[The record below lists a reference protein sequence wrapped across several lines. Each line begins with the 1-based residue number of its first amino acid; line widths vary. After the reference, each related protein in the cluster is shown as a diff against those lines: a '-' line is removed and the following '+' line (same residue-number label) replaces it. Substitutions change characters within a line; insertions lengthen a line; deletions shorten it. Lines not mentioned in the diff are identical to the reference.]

1 MIDPEV
7 REPALPPEPPPVF
20 SPRRGP
26 SARLMH
32 AQRKAS
38 VQIGPDFDH
47 LSAPDAV
54 GTASRLTGE
63 TDPVRVGRVAAILAK
78 HAEGAV
84 DMPDG
89 DSQLAATQ
97 LDWAKTRTAVQR
109 GLVPPAIADKFGR
122 LADIDDEEAG
132 SLSEFVR
139 RVGDMTDSVYG
150 EDLEFEP
157 GVAISRIEQTSDG
170 PAIHVSGDG
179 KSMRSA
185 LTTVPQRLPFIAEG
199 ADGAVVLSTGE
210 VAVTGMP
217 TSMQAKVPH
226 LEPAVVRPDGVALW
240 APRRPLQVMDA
251 DAWVRSMDDELDG
264 HHVEKWTTQAF
275 GGVHPA
281 AQPGTTVLVDMQ
293 PGQGAKL
300 AKIGKVVDPGE
311 PAVVTAP
318 DPEDLDGRVGTRA
331 RRVAVQLD
339 PSVDLRDSISQVG
352 LAGAVVVAVY
362 GDPDGAPPGFAP
374 ATERHV
380 NDGVIHSV
388 VRHNA
393 GPPGMGEYSVLLPEK
408 VVAGLPTVA
417 PSTPV
422 ATRSQGM
429 VDFGVAIA
437 PDGIVG
443 KKNLSVAETPGGTP
457 AIMEGDQ
464 AVWRDGGYVVQGD
477 PMDLLPAARAAQLLR
492 QLGQKAEVE
501 VEVDGKKVRLTGV

>member
-32 AQRKAS
+32 AQNKAS
-38 VQIGPDFDH
+38 VQIGAGFDH
-47 LSAPDAV
+47 LSAPDEV
-54 GTASRLTGE
+54 GTASMLTGD

-78 HAEGAV
+78 HSEGNM
-84 DMPDG
+84 DLPDT
-89 DSQLAATQ
+89 DSRLAATQ

-109 GLVPPAIADKFGR
+109 GLVPPAIADKFSR
-122 LADIDDEEAG
+122 LADIDDDEAAN
-132 SLSEFVR
+132 LSEFVR

-157 GVAISRIEQTSDG
+157 GVAISRIEQTLEG
-170 PAIHVSGDG
+170 PAIHVAGEG

-199 ADGAVVLSTGE
+199 GDGAVVLSTGE

-217 TSMQAKVPH
+217 ISMQAKVPH
-226 LEPAVVRPDGVALW
+226 LEPALVRPDGVALW

-251 DAWVRSMDDELDG
+251 EAWSRAVDNELDG

-281 AQPGTTVLVDMQ
+281 ATPGHSILVDVA
-293 PGQGAKL
+293 PGQGKKL
-300 AKIGKVVDPGE
+300 GKIGQVVDPGE

-318 DPEDLDGRVGTRA
+318 DPDDPESRVGTRA
-331 RRVAVQLD
+331 RRVLVRVA
-339 PSVDLRDSISQVG
+339 PSDDLRDAISQVG
-352 LAGAVVVAVY
+352 LAGGTVVAAY
-362 GDPDGAPPGFAP
+362 GDVGGLPGFAA
-374 ATERHV
+374 ATERHL
-380 NDGVIHSV
+380 NDGVIHTV

-393 GPPGMGEYSVLLPEK
+393 GPPGPGEYSVLLPEA

-417 PSTPV
+417 PGVPV

-464 AVWRDGGYVVQGD
+464 AVWRDGGYVVKGD
-477 PMDLLPAARAAQLLR
+477 PADLLPAARAAQLLR